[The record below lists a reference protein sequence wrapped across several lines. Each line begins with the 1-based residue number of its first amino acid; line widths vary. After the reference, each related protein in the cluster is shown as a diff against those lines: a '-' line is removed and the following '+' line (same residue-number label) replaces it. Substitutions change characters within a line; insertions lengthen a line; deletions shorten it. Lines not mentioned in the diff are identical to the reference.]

1 MSGYTNSLK
10 CAHPE
15 GVTSLVPS
23 HPTGHPEHQGL
34 RGKPLMSMGYLEI
47 SAVQPISVS
56 PESIL
61 GAQPREAACTR

>member
-1 MSGYTNSLK
+1 MSSYTNSLK
-10 CAHPE
+10 CALPE
-15 GVTSLVPS
+15 GVTPS

-34 RGKPLMSMGYLEI
+34 RGKPLMSMGGLET

-61 GAQPREAACTR
+61 GAQPREAACNT